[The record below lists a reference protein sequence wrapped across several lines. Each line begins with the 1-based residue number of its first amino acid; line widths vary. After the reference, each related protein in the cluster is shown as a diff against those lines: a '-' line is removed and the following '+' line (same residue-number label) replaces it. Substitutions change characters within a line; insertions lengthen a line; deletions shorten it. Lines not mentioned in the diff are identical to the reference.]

1 MPVPCS
7 AKSLCTAFL
16 TLCLLALP
24 VFGESY
30 QVEYFVKLDRPQTQ
44 TVEIEM
50 VLRGVG
56 GHDEIEVQMPAWR
69 PGRYSIEDFAGTIR
83 SIHAHTGE
91 GERLEMGKTDKATWR
106 IESAG
111 ADEVRVGYVLY
122 ANQLRLRMAH
132 VDPSHAYLSG
142 SAVFLY
148 HPPYRDESLRVHIEK
163 PEHWRVATGLEPCP
177 STPNAFVSP
186 DFDILVDSPFEI
198 GEHQLIEFDLEGV
211 PHEIVIWGECEV
223 DEERLAA
230 DFKAITRH
238 QAEIFGEIPY
248 ERYVFMIHCQ
258 PGMGGGTEHWNS
270 TIMGARPESFT
281 NEGLYENFLRLTS
294 HEMFHTWNVKRLRP
308 AGISPYNYQKENYS
322 DLFWVAEGTTSYY
335 DGFTLARIGLTDEQ
349 TFLDRIASQVAGHRT
364 RPGRMLQS
372 LAESSFDAWI
382 KFNRPTPDSNNS
394 TISFYGSGA
403 LVNLK
408 LDMKI
413 REATGDR
420 ESLDTLMRTMYERFP
435 LDGGGFTDDDFRET
449 AEELSGLDL
458 REFWRRFVHGTE
470 DYEVE
475 DAIRRVGL
483 ELYLRNARTVAF
495 LGSDFAGGHPARVT
509 RVSSEGPA
517 TETGLLVDDEV
528 VSVDGRRFSGGSA
541 ESIIRSYSP
550 GDEVEVKFFRWNRL
564 HTLRLTL
571 GEEETGRWT
580 VRKVRNPTPE
590 QRRAYKAWMHR
601 PFDSAAD

>member
-1 MPVPCS
+1 MPVPFS
-7 AKSLCTAFL
+7 ARSLCTVLL

-24 VFGESY
+24 AIGERY
-30 QVEYFVKLDRPQTQ
+30 KVEYVVRLDRPQTQ

-50 VLRGVG
+50 HLSDLG
-56 GHDEIEVQMPAWR
+56 GQDEIEVQMPVWR
-69 PGRYSIEDFAGTIR
+69 PGRYVVLDFPGSVRSIEATDA
-83 SIHAHTGE
+83 SGE
-91 GERLEMGKTDKATWR
+91 PLEMAKTDKAAWR
-106 IESAG
+106 IRTGG
-111 ADEVRVGYVLY
+111 ADEVRVSYVLY
-122 ANQLRLRMAH
+122 ANELNLRTRH
-132 VDPSHAYLSG
+132 VDPTHAFLSG
-142 SAVFLY
+142 SSVFLY
-148 HPPYRDESLRVHIEK
+148 HPDFRGEPLRVRIEK
-163 PEHWRVATGLEPCP
+163 PEHWRVATGLEPCN
-177 STPNAFVSP
+177 STPDAFVSP

-198 GEHQLIEFDLEGV
+198 GEHQLIEFDLDGV

-223 DEERLAA
+223 DEEQLAA

-248 ERYVFMIHCQ
+248 QRYVFMIHCQ

-281 NEGLYENFLRLTS
+281 EDGLYRNFLRLTS

-308 AGISPYNYQKENYS
+308 AGISPYEYQKENYS

-349 TFLDRIASQVAGHRT
+349 TFLNRIASQVAGHRT

-372 LAESSFDAWI
+372 LAESSYDAWI

-435 LDGGGFTDDDFRET
+435 LEGGGFTDDDFRET

-458 REFWRRFVHGTE
+458 REFWRRFVHGTG

-475 DAIRRVGL
+475 EALRRVGL
-483 ELYLRNARTVAF
+483 ELYLRNAKTEAY
-495 LGSDFAGGHPARVT
+495 LGASFAGGHPARVT

-517 TETGLLVDDEV
+517 TEAGLLVDDEV
-528 VSVDGRRFSGGSA
+528 VSVDDKRFSGGNS
-541 ESIIRSYSP
+541 ESIIRGYSP
-550 GDEVEVKFFRWNRL
+550 GDEVEVKLFRWERL
-564 HTLRLTL
+564 HTLRVTL
-571 GEEETGRWT
+571 GEEETGRWS
-580 VRKVRNPTPE
+580 VRKVKDPTPE
-590 QRRAYKAWMHR
+590 QRRAYEAWMHR